1 MSRGQEEA
9 AAFEPLDVLDDEEVD
24 DEEVDDEDEDEV
36 EEEGVAG
43 AEVEDG
49 DDDVDS
55 VLEDESLVFPF
66 AFSALVPRESLR

>member
-9 AAFEPLDVLDDEEVD
+9 AAFEPLDVLD